1 MRTSDHLFEIA
12 RGGYTNIKK
21 EELQLKIEI
30 IFIFYFILRKIT
42 TKEFFLFNICV
53 SSPCNFK

>member
-21 EELQLKIEI
+21 EEL
-30 IFIFYFILRKIT
+30 F
-42 TKEFFLFNICV
+42 CG
-53 SSPCNFK
+53 NFS